1 MLGQSVP
8 GKQPAVLKRIVTK
21 CLPRKVCTS
30 TLSDEEFTRTVN
42 CELEIK
48 FTFARCLYAGRPDP
62 PYDVHLTSCGTLKAV
77 VEWSPGSDN
86 NDPIVQYI
94 VYYNTSF
101 DEPDRFTEGARATA
115 RHQSAAI
122 RLQPW
127 TNYTFSI
134 QARNSLGLSERS
146 AFTPAICTTP
156 QQKPYK
162 NPSDVC
168 SVSRGAD
175 QLVVTWQVCTSYRDS
190 HIVNAH
196 TLVYSS
202 NHI

>member
-1 MLGQSVP
+1 MKVPINPRQSIS
-8 GKQPAVLKRIVTK
+8 QSLERCVLT
-21 CLPRKVCTS
+21 
-30 TLSDEEFTRTVN
+30 
-42 CELEIK
+42 
-48 FTFARCLYAGRPDP
+48 GRPDP

-77 VEWSPGSDN
+77 IEWSPGSDN
-86 NDPIVQYI
+86 NEPITQYI
-94 VYYNTSF
+94 VYYNTTF

-115 RHQSAAI
+115 RHHSAAV

-156 QQKPYK
+156 QQKPYR
-162 NPSDVC
+162 NPEGVC

-175 QLVVTWQVCTSYRDS
+175 QLVIIWQVCT
-190 HIVNAH
+190 
-196 TLVYSS
+196 LVGGVAQWLERRSFAGKLPLIYTRSKVDM
-202 NHI
+202 